1 MTKSEAKRACQG
13 EGKFTNHESGFVV
26 CSRTDRLEAYA
37 LGYCGTVA
45 CLQSAYWIPEGELM
59 LEIPADRNWA
69 DAFSEYFGKGKSR
82 KNTAKRVTTWKIDS
96 SKSAEVKVIKVG
108 GVKLGAVTVED
119 LSLGDNDDRGE
130 DRRVELARVHMS
142 FATAENA
149 RRDRR
154 AAEEKAQ
161 RDRRARIL
169 RERPYCKR
177 YKNVEDCPKF
187 HRDDRGDCRYDN
199 GALNVISPKNAIRT
213 RSLAGEPAWC
223 SRPCLQSD
231 PYNAA
236 RAQSYCCA
244 PIDEPP
250 SSQCPKFSS
259 R

>member
-1 MTKSEAKRACQG
+1 MDEGKSTQKKEQWVRENFG
-13 EGKFTNHESGFVV
+13 EGVT
-26 CSRTDRLEAYA
+26 
-37 LGYCGTVA
+37 
-45 CLQSAYWIPEGELM
+45 
-59 LEIPADRNWA
+59 
-69 DAFSEYFGKGKSR
+69 
-82 KNTAKRVTTWKIDS
+82 KRRGDIQITTWAAVPEKSVRWLSIKRQGQVLHSHEIVDIPS
-96 SKSAEVKVIKVG
+96 SAEEGLREIFWKDQEQRLRHSAQKQAEKEKARISRE
-108 GVKLGAVTVED
+108 AEI
-119 LSLGDNDDRGE
+119 
-130 DRRVELARVHMS
+130 LAR
-142 FATAENA
+142 
-149 RRDRR
+149 
-154 AAEEKAQ
+154 
-161 RDRRARIL
+161 
-169 RERPYCKR
+169 RPYCKR
-177 YKNVEDCPKF
+177 YKNVESCPKF